1 MQNLLACQIAHDFSL
16 PSDPEDSPAQ
26 LVADAI
32 SDANDSMVYADLLE
46 GLADIVVIPLDVSG
60 ELPEVEA
67 RIEIVLDYIESQ
79 DNFRKRLAERLRE
92 MAGKLEGE

>member
-46 GLADIVVIPLDVSG
+46 GLADIVVIPCDVSG
-60 ELPEVEA
+60 DLPEVEA
-67 RIEIVLDYIESQ
+67 RIEIVLDEVKSEPNY
-79 DNFRKRLAERLRE
+79 RKQLKARLLE
-92 MAGKLEGE
+92 MASKL